1 MFRDEKEELKQ
12 SLIRDEADQMTRD
25 LLENE
30 AKERKI
36 ALENEA
42 KERKIAEERYV
53 TDLFW
58 MYFTFLWPLLGPKPF
73 FRNAII
79 GTKSVDVKDVLIIQN
94 GSNFSWD
101 ISK

>member
-25 LLENE
+25 L
-30 AKERKI
+30 
-36 ALENEA
+36 LENEA